1 MFRFMLKSKIHRAT
15 VTQTELQ
22 YEGSLT
28 VDAELME
35 KADILP
41 NERVMVYNISNGERF
56 DTYVIKG
63 KKGSGTICV
72 NGAAARKACVG
83 DLIIIVSYGLY
94 KDDELKNLNSI
105 LVILDEKNRI
115 KEIKSSPTTEVNVF

>member
-1 MFRFMLKSKIHRAT
+1 MLKSKIHRAT